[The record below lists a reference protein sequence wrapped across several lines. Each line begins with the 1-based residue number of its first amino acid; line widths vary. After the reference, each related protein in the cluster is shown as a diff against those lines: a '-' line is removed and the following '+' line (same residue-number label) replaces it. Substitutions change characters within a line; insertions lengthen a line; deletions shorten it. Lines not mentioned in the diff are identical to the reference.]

1 MKTSWDYMARKL
13 EWGPREDAMI
23 SFLQHVGLDG
33 WELVAV
39 VPTSPATPDE
49 HWAYFKRPKAPPQ
62 EAPDVVGEGDAGPR
76 LRRL

>member
-1 MKTSWDYMARKL
+1 MVRKL
-13 EWGPREDAMI
+13 EWETREDDMV
-23 SFLQHVGLDG
+23 SFLEQVGPDG

-62 EAPDVVGEGDAGPR
+62 EGPDADAGGDAGPR
-76 LRRL
+76 LREFWP